1 MTTRYEEL
9 IKFHEH
15 LSLQYV
21 GAWATEKFHQR
32 ALALIEEMRAT
43 LETIENFE
51 DERGASIAAAA
62 VKRLN
67 ESL

>member
-15 LSLQYV
+15 LSAQYV
-21 GAWATEKFHQR
+21 GVWATEKFHQR
-32 ALALIEEMRAT
+32 ALALIEEMRAA
-43 LETIENFE
+43 LETIENVE
-51 DERGASIAAAA
+51 DEYGATIASAA